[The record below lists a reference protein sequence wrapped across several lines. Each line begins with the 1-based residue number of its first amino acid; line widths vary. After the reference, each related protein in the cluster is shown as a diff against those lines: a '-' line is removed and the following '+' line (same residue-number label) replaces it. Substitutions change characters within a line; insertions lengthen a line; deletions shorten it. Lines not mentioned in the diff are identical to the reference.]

1 MKMSNVIAFDLEI
14 VKSIPD
20 GVEWKD
26 IRPLGISCAAGLLD
40 NEPLSR
46 LWFHKDEQTEEP
58 LSGGMSQQY
67 LKYLV
72 QDLMFWVND
81 GGYTIVTWNGLGFD
95 FDVLA
100 EESGMHDECK
110 ELALNHIDMMF
121 HFLCVKG
128 FPVGLDAVAKGLSL
142 GGKKAGMT
150 GADAPQLWAS
160 ENLSDRLKVLRY
172 VHQDSLSTLEIYEKA
187 TQLGAVN
194 WITKKGK
201 YSHMPLFRDFK
212 TVKECLEFPLPDT
225 SWMDNPLTRE
235 EFYAWT
241 EK

>member
-1 MKMSNVIAFDLEI
+1 MRKALAFDLEI
-14 VKSIPD
+14 VKNIPE
-20 GVEWKD
+20 GVEWRD
-26 IRPLGISCAAGLLD
+26 IRPIGISCAAGLLS

-67 LKYLV
+67 LQHLV
-72 QDLMFWVND
+72 QDLLFWMND
-81 GGYTIVTWNGLGFD
+81 GYTIVTWNGLSFD

-100 EESGMHDECK
+100 EESGMFDECK
-110 ELALNHIDMMF
+110 EIALNHVDMMF

-142 GGKKAGMT
+142 GGKKAGMS
-150 GADAPQLWAS
+150 GADAPNLWAS
-160 ENLSDRLKVLRY
+160 DILSDRLKVLRY

-187 TQLGAVN
+187 TQIRAIN

-201 YSHMPLFRDFK
+201 YSYMPLSEGFK
-212 TVKECLEFPLPDT
+212 TVKECLDFPLPDT
-225 SWMDNPLTRE
+225 SWMDTPLTRE
-235 EFYAWT
+235 EFYSWT